1 MLPYRENLEERL
13 EASPLLVLLNHRKTA
28 GRMAAE
34 HWHPC
39 LELLYVLDGEAEQT
53 VGDSRFL
60 FHAKDTLLI
69 PSGAVH
75 ATRATRDDCYISVAL
90 FDPGASFP
98 GRYLPA
104 ELGGD
109 MEPLFSRMQ
118 EEAVLRRPG
127 WQLVARGLLLQVLG
141 LLERSGE
148 PLALPDPP
156 PEEGKRLEEYL
167 RASLSGDLS
176 LQKAA
181 AYAGYSPAYFSR
193 YFSRLMG
200 MPFKVYV
207 DRMRTQAA
215 KGMLIDGLS
224 TAAIADALGYETPS
238 SFCRAFKRLT
248 GLTPS
253 EYQSQTQKMDRNR

>member
-13 EASPLLVLLNHRKTA
+13 EASPLLIFLNHRHTA

-53 VGDSRFL
+53 IGDSRFV

-75 ATRATRDDCYISVAL
+75 ATQATRDDCYISVTL
-90 FDPGASFP
+90 FDPGSSFP
-98 GRYLPA
+98 GWYLPA
-104 ELGGD
+104 ERGRE
-109 MEPLFSRMQ
+109 MEALFSRMQ
-118 EEAVLRRPG
+118 EESALRKPG
-127 WQLVARGLLLQVLG
+127 WQMVARGLLLQILG
-141 LLERSGE
+141 LLERKGE
-148 PLALPDPP
+148 PLALPDIP

-167 RASLSGDLS
+167 RANLSGDLS
-176 LQKAA
+176 LQTAA
-181 AYAGYSPAYFSR
+181 AHAGYSPAYFSR

-207 DRMRTQAA
+207 DRMRMQAA
-215 KGMLIDGLS
+215 KGMLSDGLS
-224 TAAIADALGYETPS
+224 AAAASEALGYETPS

-248 GLTPS
+248 SLTPS
-253 EYQSQTQKMDRNR
+253 EYQSQTQKMNRNR